1 MKKDLNEEDKNLN
14 EGFMDFLENTC
25 NSYIRHKNQGT
36 IIEVS
41 MRNYRWAKDRWPG
54 RTVHVTT
61 YEGENTLTVL
71 RPGFSMNSKCR
82 RRIVIDD
89 ETLQRER
96 KRTTLSATYSRLIPK
111 RGS

>member
-1 MKKDLNEEDKNLN
+1 MKKDLNEEDKDLN
-14 EGFMDFLENTC
+14 GDFMDFLENTC

-89 ETLQRER
+89 ETLKSER
-96 KRTTLSATYSRLIPK
+96 ARTDLSRPANPLQPK
-111 RGS
+111 RGC